1 MTIRELF
8 IIFKKNKIPI
18 LAIILIL
25 MFVFLG
31 MDYLNKNFDNKPK
44 YYTLNTKYAIE
55 VDESVDNRI
64 ETKGK
69 IKINISKLDWDGFKQ
84 KVIDTNNRYDE
95 NSLHSISAYYDKNH
109 IFIETI
115 CTDIN
120 KGRETISLFV
130 NTTLASEYYK
140 NNIKNYGLVSEEY
153 IDNSSNQY
161 QMVFYMLYI
170 TTSIYGALML
180 VLFKEIFLK
189 RWY

>member
-8 IIFKKNKIPI
+8 IIFKKNKILI

-130 NTTLASEYYK
+130 NTTLASEHYK

-189 RWY
+189 R

>member
-1 MTIRELF
+1 MTMRELL
-8 IIFKKNKIPI
+8 IIFKKNIF
-18 LAIILIL
+18 LILIIML
-25 MFVFLG
+25 ISMVVFLG
-31 MDYLNKNFDNKPK
+31 TDYLNKNFDNKPK

-55 VDESVDNRI
+55 VDESVNNRI

-69 IKINISKLDWDGFKQ
+69 IKIDISKLGWDGFKQ
-84 KVIDTNNRYDE
+84 KVIDNKSRYDV

-109 IFIETI
+109 IFVETI

-130 NTTLASEYYK
+130 NTTLASDYYE
-140 NNIKNYGLVSEEY
+140 NYIKNYNFVSEEY

-170 TTSIYGALML
+170 ATSIYAALML

-189 RWY
+189 R

>member
-1 MTIRELF
+1 MTIRELL
-8 IIFKKNKIPI
+8 IVFKKNIFLI
-18 LAIILIL
+18 LTIMLIL
-25 MFVFLG
+25 MVVFLG
-31 MDYLNKNFDNKPK
+31 MDYLNKNFDNRLK
-44 YYTLNTKYAIE
+44 YYTLNTKYDIE

-64 ETKGK
+64 EAKGK
-69 IKINISKLDWDGFKQ
+69 IKIDISKLDWDRFKQ

-140 NNIKNYGLVSEEY
+140 SNIKNYGLVSEEY
-153 IDNSSNQY
+153 MENSSNQY
-161 QMVFYMLYI
+161 QMLFYMLYI
-170 TTSIYGALML
+170 ATSIYGALMF

-189 RWY
+189 R

>member
-1 MTIRELF
+1 MTIRELL
-8 IIFKKNKIPI
+8 IIFKKNIF
-18 LAIILIL
+18 LILIIML
-25 MFVFLG
+25 ISMVVFLG
-31 MDYLNKNFDNKPK
+31 MDYLNKNFGNKPK
-44 YYTLNTKYAIE
+44 YYTLNTKYVIE

-69 IKINISKLDWDGFKQ
+69 IKIDIFKLDWDGFKQ
-84 KVIDTNNRYDE
+84 KVIDNKNRFDI

-130 NTTLASEYYK
+130 NVALASEYYK
-140 NNIKNYGLVSEEY
+140 NNIKNYDLVSEEY

-170 TTSIYGALML
+170 ATSIYGALML

-189 RWY
+189 R

>member
-1 MTIRELF
+1 MTIGELL
-8 IIFKKNKIPI
+8 IIFKKNIFLI
-18 LAIILIL
+18 LTIMLIL
-25 MFVFLG
+25 MVVFLG

-55 VDESVDNRI
+55 VDELVHNRI

-69 IKINISKLDWDGFKQ
+69 IKIDISKLDWDGFKQ

-109 IFIETI
+109 IFVETI

-120 KGRETISLFV
+120 RGRETISLFA
-130 NTTLASEYYK
+130 NTALASEYYK

-153 IDNSSNQY
+153 IDNSSDQY
-161 QMVFYMLYI
+161 QMVFYMLDMA
-170 TTSIYGALML
+170 TSIYGALML

-189 RWY
+189 R